1 MYHRLGSPLHYQL
14 ANTTRDH
21 QVVKQLLLLN
31 QNHAIL
37 IVMRY

>member
-14 ANTTRDH
+14 ANTTRVH
-21 QVVKQLLLLN
+21 LLVYQLVLSNVKHVFN
-31 QNHAIL
+31 